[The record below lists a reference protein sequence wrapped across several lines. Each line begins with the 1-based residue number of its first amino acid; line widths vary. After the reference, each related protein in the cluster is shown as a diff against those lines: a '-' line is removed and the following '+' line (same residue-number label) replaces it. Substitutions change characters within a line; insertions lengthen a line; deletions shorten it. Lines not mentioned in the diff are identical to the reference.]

1 LEPEFHAIRR
11 LLEFL
16 AKIKSDCTGLGSALV
31 RTIEANTGLTRE
43 EIYRMALDAER
54 DSLVKTIRLSLPEA
68 EGLLAVM
75 MTPKGRK
82 WMKKSCSGKI
92 GLVLS

>member
-1 LEPEFHAIRR
+1 MRR

-16 AKIKSDCTGLGSALV
+16 AEIKPDCTGLGSALV
-31 RTIEANTGLTRE
+31 RTIEANMGLTRG
-43 EIYRMALDAER
+43 EIHRLALDA
-54 DSLVKTIRLSLPEA
+54 DSDGLVKTIRLSLPGA

-75 MTPKGRK
+75 MTPKGRE
-82 WMKKSCSGKI
+82 WMKESCSGKI